1 MSTCSSSSSS
11 SSSPSPRCK
20 TPRTSSLPLD
30 LPLDL
35 LYHALFR
42 VPTTSL
48 LKLRTVCREWRDII
62 DDPHFAAMQITS
74 GIKTTRILLVHD
86 STPEKRG
93 FALDANFLSI
103 SIPKI
108 ARMYGLYK
116 ARGSCHGLLCF
127 EDIGLTYL
135 FNPLTREI
143 ATLTTARPSRLRG
156 IGQGVA
162 ERLHSIGIGVDRL
175 TSRYKIVRVIYS
187 FDPPDDEAGVVD
199 YPFRTSWPDGKA
211 LRAESPRAEVLDQ
224 GSRSWRDIGIAP
236 SSLIPMDPVF
246 AAGSIHWKAKGT
258 GGVIRICSFD
268 IAKEEFAPT
277 PCPKLRKD
285 AHLVDLQGVLGLV
298 DCKRKESIDV
308 WVMEEGGRWMKEY
321 SVRLPSPVGSGYR
334 LVVLGCGGRRS
345 IALNRRKSCSP
356 HIDAVGRENDGAL
369 SGGSWAFCDPG
380 ADDRRAD
387 AWRPPR
393 RATALGSITLSLLSP
408 AKLWNAGSNSIALSS
423 HSPAQL
429 WNRGRGIVAEIIPG

>member
-1 MSTCSSSSSS
+1 MVTHSHSIATGGSRPAATSRGVGSSRNSMLHIIAL
-11 SSSPSPRCK
+11 PLPCPLLLGVKR
-20 TPRTSSLPLD
+20 RTSSLPLD
-30 LPLDL
+30 LF
-35 LYHALFR
+35 YHVLFR

-62 DDPHFAAMQITS
+62 DDPHSAAMQITS

-103 SIPKI
+103 SIPEI

-175 TSRYKIVRVIYS
+175 TSRYKIVRLIYS
-187 FDPPDDEAGVVD
+187 FDRPDDEAGVVD

-224 GSRSWRDIGIAP
+224 GSRR
-236 SSLIPMDPVF
+236 SSRGLR
-246 AAGSIHWKAKGT
+246 AQ
-258 GGVIRICSFD
+258 SF
-268 IAKEEFAPT
+268 E
-277 PCPKLRKD
+277 KD
-285 AHLVDLQGVLGLV
+285 AHLVDLRGVLELV
-298 DCKRKESIDV
+298 DCTRKESIDM

-334 LVVLGCGGRRS
+334 LLVLGCGGRS

-356 HIDAVGRENDGAL
+356 HIDAVGRENNVAR

-380 ADDRRAD
+380 TDDRRAD